1 MNAPSEARPA
11 AALAGDAAGKRRRTA
26 LAKSS
31 LVEILASADIRIGG
45 GRPWDIRVHHER
57 FYERVLAEGTLGFG
71 ESYMDEWW
79 DCDALDAM
87 CHRVIRAGIEERMPL
102 NFRMLLT
109 MMAAAIFNFQDK
121 RGARRVGRQHYDLG
135 NDFFEAMLDPAMQY
149 SCAYFRGTE
158 DLAVAQ
164 KLKLEL
170 ICRKLGLQPGM
181 RLLDIGCGWG
191 GLAKHAAKYYECEV
205 VGVTISRE
213 QQAYAEGFCRGLPV
227 DIRLQDYRDV
237 PGVFDRIVSV
247 GMMEHVGYKNYRAYF
262 KAASR
267 CLEEDGLFLCHT
279 IGNNRS
285 TTHSDPWIT
294 RHIFPNSMLPSV
306 FQVARAA
313 EGLFV
318 LEDVHN
324 FGADYDRTLLAWE
337 ANFRQSWERFS

>member
-121 RGARRVGRQHYDLG
+121 RGARRGGRQHYDLG

-170 ICRKLGLQPGM
+170 ICRKLGAKKIIMLTGDQSAVARSIAEEAGIDEFRAEQLPADKVQAIRQLKEEGSVIMIGDGVNDAPALATAHLGVAMGAAGTDIAMETADIVLMGDRLENIPLLIGM
-181 RLLDIGCGWG
+181 ARHAKNVLTQNLIFASGVILVLVAGALGFALALPLGVIGHEGSTVIVCLNGLRLL
-191 GLAKHAAKYYECEV
+191 AYRPPKHW
-205 VGVTISRE
+205 
-213 QQAYAEGFCRGLPV
+213 
-227 DIRLQDYRDV
+227 
-237 PGVFDRIVSV
+237 
-247 GMMEHVGYKNYRAYF
+247 M
-262 KAASR
+262 AS
-267 CLEEDGLFLCHT
+267 
-279 IGNNRS
+279 
-285 TTHSDPWIT
+285 
-294 RHIFPNSMLPSV
+294 
-306 FQVARAA
+306 
-313 EGLFV
+313 
-318 LEDVHN
+318 
-324 FGADYDRTLLAWE
+324 
-337 ANFRQSWERFS
+337 